1 MRWPYFSDY
10 LIMGEAF
17 GVRKLACALQHK
29 RLFSSYLKAA
39 RKRSLRAALQIKK
52 PSNNEA

>member
-10 LIMGEAF
+10 LIIGEAC

-29 RLFSSYLKAA
+29 RLFSSHLKAA
-39 RKRSLRAALQIKK
+39 RKLRLLAALQIKK